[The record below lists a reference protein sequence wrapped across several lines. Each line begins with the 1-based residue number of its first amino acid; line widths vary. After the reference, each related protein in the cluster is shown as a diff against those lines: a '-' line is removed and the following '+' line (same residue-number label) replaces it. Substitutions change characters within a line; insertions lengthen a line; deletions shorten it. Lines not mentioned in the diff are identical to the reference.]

1 MARWSRATHDAR
13 TALPPLQQE
22 HVMRVDF
29 NNRQFQSDAVQQ
41 YVRLARIARATI
53 GAAIVGAIGFVVVA
67 SLPSSVSDR
76 ALIDAS
82 VSEMQLYA
90 LPALQGF
97 EHVQPEAAAGSAVR
111 AVDDELGSLSGVID
125 HG

>member
-1 MARWSRATHDAR
+1 
-13 TALPPLQQE
+13 
-22 HVMRVDF
+22 MRVDF
-29 NNRQFQSDAVQQ
+29 SHRQFRSDEVQQ
-41 YVRLARIARATI
+41 YVRLARITRAAI
-53 GAAIVGAIGFVVVA
+53 GSAIVGAIGFMVVA
-67 SLPSSVSDR
+67 SLPPRVSDR

-90 LPALQGF
+90 LPALQGL
-97 EHVQPEAAAGSAVR
+97 ERVQPEAAAGSAVR